1 MRVIVI
7 FLSVLVLAA
16 PAAHGSDFLNL
27 DFERSTPS
35 GQARPWY
42 LGGAGYEVV
51 VDTTT
56 AMSGENSVR
65 MRYESGN
72 RFGVATLTFPLDSA
86 LGKEVRYTG
95 YIKTEGVTD
104 GYAGLWWRVDGPGQ
118 RNMLAFDNMDGRGAT
133 GTTDW
138 TRYEIELSVD
148 TLAVNINFGVLL
160 TGKGTAWFDAL
171 AVELDEE
178 AYKDSLAPG
187 FVPGEEQL
195 AWIRET
201 AIPLDTDDPSAP
213 HDDLVPLKE
222 LVGDARIVAL
232 GEGTHGTREFFR
244 MKHRITEFLASE
256 MGFTVFAIEANMPEA
271 RRVNDYVLRGEG
283 DSKEALA
290 GLYFWTWNT
299 EEVLAM
305 IEWMR
310 EFNAE
315 GKGRIEFW
323 GFDVQTPTVAMEDV
337 ESFVEDA
344 EPEYLDSLREEFDR
358 VRDTFLAARTTRDRD
373 DEFYEPWHQAA
384 TRVLE
389 HLEENRE
396 RYLAS
401 FDVMTVD
408 WAIQNARVVRQGA
421 DMWMEDGRSRD
432 ESMADNV
439 DWILAHTPPGTK
451 IVLWAHNGHV
461 NRDPTYA
468 PMGSVLSERHADDMS
483 IFGFAFHEG
492 EYTAVGK
499 DRLGTYGTSS
509 SEAGSVEWALHESG
523 MARFVLDLGSVS
535 AESPRSGWLTETLDF
550 RSIGAVAVEYAF
562 FPRVVTD
569 MFDAL
574 IFFEESHPSRSLTRP
589 GSPPPEE
596 EEGEEE

>member
-1 MRVIVI
+1 MRSIAV

-16 PAAHGSDFLNL
+16 PAAHGSGFLNL

-42 LGGAGYEVV
+42 LGGAGYEAV
-51 VDTTT
+51 VDTAT
-56 AMSGENSVR
+56 AMNGENSVR
-65 MRYESGN
+65 VRYESGEG
-72 RFGVATLTFPLDSA
+72 FGVATSTFPLDGA
-86 LGKEVRYTG
+86 LGRKVRYTG

-118 RNMLAFDNMDGRGAT
+118 RNVLAFDNMDGRGAT

-148 TLAVNINFGVLL
+148 TLAVNVNFGVLL

-171 AVELDEE
+171 EVELDGE
-178 AYKDSLAPG
+178 AYKDSLGPR
-187 FVPGEEQL
+187 FVPDEEQL
-195 AWIRET
+195 AWIRER
-201 AIPLDTDDPSAP
+201 AIPLNTDDPSAP
-213 HDDLVPLKE
+213 HDDLVPLRE

-271 RRVNDYVLRGEG
+271 RRLNDYVLRGEG
-283 DSKEALA
+283 DAREALA

-315 GKGRIEFW
+315 GKGCIEFW
-323 GFDVQTPTVAMEDV
+323 GFDLQTPTVAMEDV
-337 ESFVEDA
+337 ESFVEAAD
-344 EPEYLDSLREEFDR
+344 PEYLDSLSEEFDR
-358 VRDTFLAARTTRDRD
+358 VRDTSLGARTTRDRD
-373 DEFYEPWHQAA
+373 DEFYGPWHQAA

-389 HLEENRE
+389 HLRENRE

-408 WAIQNARVVRQGA
+408 WAIQNALIVHQGA
-421 DMWMEDGRSRD
+421 DMWMEEGRSRD

-451 IVLWAHNGHV
+451 VVLWAHNGHV
-461 NRDPTYA
+461 KRDPTDD
-468 PMGSVLSERHADDMS
+468 PMGSVLSERHGDDMRV
-483 IFGFAFHEG
+483 FGFAFHEG

-499 DRLGTYGTSS
+499 DGLGTYGTSS

-523 MARFVLDLGSVS
+523 MARFVLDLRS
-535 AESPRSGWLTETLDF
+535 ASPESPRSGWLTGTLDF
-550 RSIGAVAVEYAF
+550 RSIGAMAVEYAF
-562 FPRVVTD
+562 FGGVVTD

-574 IFFEESHPSRSLTRP
+574 IFFDESHPSRPLP
-589 GSPPPEE
+589 KLESPPQEK